1 MNYAPQQYPQQGQ
14 PQQSYGQPAQQYPPQ
29 QPQYQQAPPQNNP
42 YAQPGYGQQ
51 APQGYGQAPVQQY
64 GPQYGQAPQGPP
76 APPPLAQ
83 GTLDDFY
90 NQPSTGNGQG
100 LKFSDANNQPMIG
113 KSYIFRVTRP
123 LGNGDIEQGADKFG
137 TPLTFRDG
145 RPKLVMKIPGE
156 LLEFDPLYPD
166 GQAVWYCKG
175 KGRDEL
181 SRAMAEAGA
190 PEGPPQHNSIIKV
203 TLTGTRPSGQGMNP
217 SHVFEVHY
225 WTPEQAHALLSGQPM
240 PPVQQVAQTAPT
252 ANYQPATDPYNYQQ
266 APAQAGPPQQYA
278 QPQQDPQ
285 YGYQQPAPD
294 QGTPQY
300 GMNPGQGAPA
310 GQYPAQV
317 QQAPAQ
323 LPPQQYGPGGGAPN
337 GAQYP
342 VQGTNGQPLQNDP
355 YQAPVQQPAQGPV
368 ANSPA
373 PGPQQLQLPI
383 QQPPANGQNAL
394 DPGRQNLLNR
404 LKGGEAPQGQPAP
417 QG

>member
-14 PQQSYGQPAQQYPPQ
+14 PQQQVWHGVQQPPQGYGQP
-29 QPQYQQAPPQNNP
+29 QQAPPQNNP

-76 APPPLAQ
+76 TPPPLAQ

-156 LLEFDPLYPD
+156 LLEYDPLYPD

-190 PEGPPQHNSIIKV
+190 PEGPPQHNCIIKV

-217 SHVFEVHY
+217 SHVFEARY

-252 ANYQPATDPYNYQQ
+252 ANYQPATDQTNYQQ
-266 APAQAGPPQQYA
+266 APVPYDAGAWTGGGQNQPPAGPHYNPYTQNPDGSPLQQQAAPVQQYA
-278 QPQQDPQ
+278 PTEQGQ
-285 YGYQQPAPD
+285 YGPP
-294 QGTPQY
+294 P
-300 GMNPGQGAPA
+300 QGAP
-310 GQYPAQV
+310 V

-323 LPPQQYGPGGGAPN
+323 LPPQQYAP
-337 GAQYP
+337 Q
-342 VQGTNGQPLQNDP
+342 NGQPLQNDP
-355 YQAPVQQPAQGPV
+355 YQAPAQQPVQQGPV

-383 QQPPANGQNAL
+383 QQPPANGQGAL
-394 DPGRQNLLNR
+394 DPARQNLLAR